1 MVKKVIVSCGT
12 AIATSTVAAKS
23 IEEACKQ
30 AGIEVVTIQC
40 KVTEIQEYANQGA
53 DLIVTTSKLHFD
65 FGIPVI
71 NGLPFLTGTGKAA
84 VLEEIIGILSGD
96 EN

>member
-30 AGIEVVTIQC
+30 AGIEVITIQC
-40 KVTEIQEYANQGA
+40 KLTEIPEYAKQGA

-65 FGIPVI
+65 LDVPVI
-71 NGLPFLTGTGKAA
+71 NGLAFLTGTGKAA
-84 VLEEIIGILSGD
+84 VLEEVISILQGN
-96 EN
+96 EG